1 MFIIVVGCGRVGAE
15 LAFRLYQR
23 GHQVAVIDQIG
34 SSFANLDPEYRGRTI
49 EGEVLSHDV
58 LTRAG
63 IEEAD
68 GLAAATNS
76 DSVNAVVGHM
86 AREVYHVPNV
96 VVRNYD
102 PRWLP
107 MHEAFGLQV
116 VSSTAW
122 GAQRIEELLYQPIGR
137 AVFSAGNGEVEIYEL
152 VAPEAWRDRNL
163 ADLLAGTEAI
173 PVAFTRAG
181 RSVLPSRELV
191 LEPGD
196 IVHVSATLSGIE
208 ALRERAGGTGGP
220 R

>member
-1 MFIIVVGCGRVGAE
+1 VFIIVVGCGRVGAE

-23 GHQVAVIDQIG
+23 GHQVAVIDQVG

-68 GLAAATNS
+68 GLAAVTNS

-86 AREVYHVPNV
+86 AREVYKVTNV
-96 VVRNYD
+96 VVRNYN

-107 MHEAFGLQV
+107 MHEAFGLHV

-122 GAQRIEELLYQPIGR
+122 GAQRIEELLYQPLGR

-152 VAPEAWRDRNL
+152 VVPESWNGRQVG
-163 ADLLAGTEAI
+163 DLLATTEAMA
-173 PVAFTRAG
+173 VAFTRAG
-181 RSVLPSRELV
+181 RSVLPAADLV
-191 LEPGD
+191 LVPGD
-196 IVHVSATLSGIE
+196 ILHVSATLAGIE
-208 ALRERAGGTGGP
+208 ALRERVTAPGGP